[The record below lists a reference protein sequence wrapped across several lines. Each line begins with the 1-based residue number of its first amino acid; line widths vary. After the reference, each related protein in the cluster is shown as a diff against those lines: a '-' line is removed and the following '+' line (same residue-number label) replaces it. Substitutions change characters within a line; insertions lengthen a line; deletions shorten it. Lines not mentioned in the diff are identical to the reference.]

1 MSGLLKDRTH
11 APQQKQSA
19 FDKAGANRI
28 GNIGEHK
35 RDPPLPRVGE
45 SERRRRMGLQLH
57 RVMVDANARDLRR
70 VLRVRAVSAIEK
82 G

>member
-28 GNIGEHK
+28 GNVGGHK

-45 SERRRRMGLQLH
+45 SERRRRMALQLH

-70 VLRVRAVSAIEK
+70 VLRVRAVSAIEE

>member
-57 RVMVDANARDLRR
+57 RVD
-70 VLRVRAVSAIEK
+70 

>member
-1 MSGLLKDRTH
+1 MNRN
-11 APQQKQSA
+11 KQRA

-28 GNIGEHK
+28 GNIGEHE
-35 RDPPLPRVGE
+35 RDPPLPRVAE

-70 VLRVRAVSAIEK
+70 PLRVRAVSAIEK